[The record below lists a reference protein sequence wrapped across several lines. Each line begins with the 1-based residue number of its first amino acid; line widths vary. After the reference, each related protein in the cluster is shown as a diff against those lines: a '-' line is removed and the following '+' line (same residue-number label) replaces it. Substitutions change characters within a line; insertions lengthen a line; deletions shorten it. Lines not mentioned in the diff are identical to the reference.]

1 MIVFKKIEFKNF
13 LSYGNNITTLN
24 LNRGSN
30 TLIVGKNGSGKS
42 SVITDT
48 LTFALY
54 GKPYRKINKSGIVN
68 SVNKKNCL
76 VTVSFDKNGSNY
88 VVTRGISPNI
98 FEIYKDG
105 DLINQN
111 ASSIDYQKVLE
122 EEILQMNYNAFVQT
136 IIVGKKYIPFMQLNT
151 PDRRSLIEELFDIN
165 YFSEMN
171 ANIKSK
177 VKLNKERI
185 NELGY
190 KIENNKKLIENE
202 RVNLNILEN
211 QDKELIEKNRKDI
224 NNYEERIKED
234 KLMCEKIIK
243 AYKLC
248 DEKIIDTKDCEDKI
262 KKILLYENQLDNELN
277 NLIKDKKFYENNDVC
292 SVCKQKI
299 EENFK
304 KKILLE
310 DSENIS
316 IKELSI
322 KKLNSKK
329 IELEDKLRS
338 INESNKKINDK
349 KIELNK
355 EHSRYLSE
363 ISNFSD
369 LIKKLEFD
377 IKNLE
382 NSNEIKE
389 NKIRNIKKLE
399 DELKD
404 FEHEFNNKCSL
415 QNYYDVIL
423 NILKDDGLKTY
434 LIKMFLPLIN
444 NTLEKYMDIFNFNCS
459 FTLDEQFNEVI
470 KSRFRDKFTYYNFSE
485 GEKQRIDFALL
496 FVFRDIAKSRNSV
509 NTNLLILDE
518 VLDGSLDEDGING
531 FLHIL
536 RTIESDKD
544 VFIISHHSEK
554 YYDLFPNIIEVDKK
568 INYSEIV
575 VDTFIGKYKS
585 ERL

>member
-42 SVITDT
+42 SIITDT

-111 ASSIDYQKVLE
+111 ASSVDYQKVLE

-151 PDRRSLIEELFDIN
+151 PDRRALIEELFDIN

-185 NELGY
+185 SELGY

-262 KKILLYENQLDNELN
+262 KKILLYENQLDNELK

-292 SVCKQKI
+292 NVCRQKI
-299 EENFK
+299 EDNFK

-310 DSENIS
+310 DIENIS
-316 IKELSI
+316 VKEESI

-329 IELEDKLRS
+329 IELEDKLRKD
-338 INESNKKINDK
+338 NESNLKINNK
-349 KIELNK
+349 KTELNK
-355 EHSRYLSE
+355 EHSKYLGE

-369 LIKKLEFD
+369 LIDKLKSD
-377 IKNLE
+377 IKKLE

-389 NKIRNIKKLE
+389 NKLRNIKKLE

-404 FEHEFNNKCSL
+404 FEDEFNSKSSL

-575 VDTFIGKYKS
+575 VDTFVGKYKS

>member
-1 MIVFKKIEFKNF
+1 MIVFKKVEFKNF
-13 LSYGNNITTLN
+13 LSYGNNVTTLN
-24 LNRGSN
+24 LNRDSN

-111 ASSIDYQKVLE
+111 ASTVDYQKVLE

-151 PDRRSLIEELFDIN
+151 PDRRALIEELFDIN

-171 ANIKSK
+171 SNIKAK

-185 NELGY
+185 SELGY

-234 KLMCEKIIK
+234 KLMCEKIIS

-262 KKILLYENQLDNELN
+262 KKILLYENQLDNELK

-292 SVCKQKI
+292 NVCRQKI
-299 EENFK
+299 EDNFK

-310 DSENIS
+310 DSEKIS
-316 IKELSI
+316 VKEENI

-329 IELEDKLRS
+329 IELEDKLRKD
-338 INESNKKINDK
+338 NESNLKINNK

-355 EHSRYLSE
+355 EHSRYLGE
-363 ISNFSD
+363 ISNFND
-369 LIKKLEFD
+369 LIEKLEFD
-377 IKNLE
+377 IKKLE

-389 NKIRNIKKLE
+389 DKLRNIKKLE

-404 FEHEFNNKCSL
+404 FEDEFNSKSSL

-575 VDTFIGKYKS
+575 VDTFVGKYKS